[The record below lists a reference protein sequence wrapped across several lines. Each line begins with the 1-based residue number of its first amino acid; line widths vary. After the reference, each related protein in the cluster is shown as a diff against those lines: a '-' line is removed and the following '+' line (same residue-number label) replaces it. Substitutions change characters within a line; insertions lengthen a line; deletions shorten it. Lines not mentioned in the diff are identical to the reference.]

1 MIEDLLNFLETTS
14 LEPHDDYTSE
24 FTYKEQKE
32 LYNYIKNLQKEKKEL
47 KKQLKESKNRYIN
60 RLNNQLAEGVEPD
73 EEDFYFAEIENK
85 ANAYDRLLKKQK
97 EFMSWLED
105 ESKEIYRDGGLRQNI
120 FKQVLQ
126 KYKSILG
133 YKDEQN
139 QKR

>member
-1 MIEDLLNFLETTS
+1 MIQMIEDLLNYLETTS

-24 FTYKEQKE
+24 FTYKEQKK
-32 LYNYIKNLQKEKKEL
+32 LYNYIKNLQKENQEL
-47 KKQLKESKNRYIN
+47 KNQLEKSKNRYIN
-60 RLNNQLAEGVEPD
+60 RLNNLLAEDVEPD
-73 EEDFYFAEIENK
+73 EEDFYFSEIENK

-139 QKR
+139 

>member
-1 MIEDLLNFLETTS
+1 MIEDLLNYLETTS

-24 FTYKEQKE
+24 FTYKEQKK
-32 LYNYIKNLQKEKKEL
+32 LYNYIKNLQKENQEL
-47 KKQLKESKNRYIN
+47 KNQLEKSKNRYIN
-60 RLNNQLAEGVEPD
+60 RLNNLLAEDVEPD
-73 EEDFYFAEIENK
+73 EEDFYFSEIENK

-139 QKR
+139 